1 MGAAV
6 RLARAGPGVHLSL
19 IRSVVFSALLLALG
33 ACAPPP
39 SPPGTRPI
47 ASAAPRPLPIPRES
61 APQPLANAAPDRAP
75 EPLIP
80 PPPPLAGGGA
90 RAVGGE
96 LGVVTSSEAN
106 ATRAGV
112 AMLERGGN
120 AVDAAVAVAFALAV
134 THPNAGNIGG
144 GGFMLVRPLGGPTE
158 AFDFRESAPAGLTRE
173 RFDAMIQRGGR
184 GPDAVGVPGSVAG
197 LLLAHRRHGA
207 LQRAAVLAPAIAL
220 AKDGHDWGA
229 HQAYLLR
236 ASFGQLA
243 KDAAARRVFAR
254 GKNPLPEKSR
264 LVQAD
269 LAATLERIAA
279 LGEAGFYAGRTAA
292 DITAATSGRITAEDL
307 AAYRAV
313 VRSPLTF
320 DYHGFILETM
330 PPPSAGGLT
339 LAGVLRALAQLEGE
353 TPATGV
359 TELHRFIE
367 ASRRAQAFRRFA
379 VVDPDAISDA
389 DREARVERFLD
400 PSRLLETP
408 VDDARAT
415 PSAAVHPLYA
425 EALREAEH
433 TTHLSV
439 TDREGRVVSLT
450 TTLSASFGA
459 KILVPGSGFILNNA
473 VASFSSMGENQP
485 AASRRTTSSMAPTL
499 VLRGGKPVLVLGT
512 PGGDT
517 IPSTLALLVR
527 RLVDARLPL
536 DEAVD
541 APRIHHGFVPD
552 RVRTEPGPEHALPL
566 PLKSALGKLGHQLYA
581 ARFPQGDAN
590 CIAIVDGHA
599 FAYSDPREPGG
610 LAAAVQ
616 SVKSPEAASLGA
628 SP

>member
-1 MGAAV
+1 
-6 RLARAGPGVHLSL
+6 L
-19 IRSVVFSALLLALG
+19 IRPVVVSVLSFALG
-33 ACAPPP
+33 ACAP
-39 SPPGTRPI
+39 SPPP
-47 ASAAPRPLPIPRES
+47 SAAPPP
-61 APQPLANAAPDRAP
+61 AAPSSAAATVSALAAP
-75 EPLIP
+75 PVASALTPAEPAAP
-80 PPPPLAGGGA
+80 PPPPLAGGGT
-90 RAVGGE
+90 RSVGGE

-106 ATRAGV
+106 ATRAGI
-112 AMLERGGN
+112 AMLEQGGN

-144 GGFMLVRPLGGPTE
+144 GGFMLVRAPGGPTE

-173 RFDAMIQRGGR
+173 RFDVMIQRGAR
-184 GPDAVGVPGSVAG
+184 GADAVGVPGTVAG

-207 LQRAAVLAPAIAL
+207 LPRERVLAPAIAL
-220 AKDGHDWGA
+220 AREGHEWGA

-236 ASFGQLA
+236 ASFGQLG
-243 KDAAARRVFAR
+243 KDPAAMRVFAK
-254 GKNPLPEKSR
+254 GKQPLPAKAR

-292 DITAATSGRITAEDL
+292 DLTAATAGRITAEDL

-313 VRSPLTF
+313 VRTPLTF
-320 DYHGFILETM
+320 DYHGFIFETM

-339 LAGVLRALAQLEGE
+339 LAGILRALASLEGD

-379 VVDPDAISDA
+379 VVDPDAIGDA
-389 DREARVERFLD
+389 EREARIARFLD
-400 PSRLLETP
+400 PARLFQTP
-408 VDDARAT
+408 IAAERAT

-425 EALREAEH
+425 AALREAEH

-439 TDREGRVVSLT
+439 SDREGRVVSLT

-459 KILVPGSGFILNNA
+459 KMLVSGSGFILNNA
-473 VASFSSMGENQP
+473 VASFSSMGDNQP
-485 AASRRTTSSMAPTL
+485 VASRRTTSSMAPTL
-499 VLRGGKPVLVLGT
+499 VLRSGKPVLVLGT

-527 RLVDARLPL
+527 RLIDARMPL
-536 DEAVD
+536 DEATD
-541 APRIHHGFVPD
+541 APRLHHGFVPD
-552 RVRTEPGPEHALPL
+552 RVRTEPDAEHALPA
-566 PLKSALGKLGHQLYA
+566 PLKSELGKLGHKLFV

-590 CIAIVDGHA
+590 CIAILDRHA

-610 LAAAVQ
+610 LAAAAQ
-616 SVKSPEAASLGA
+616 SVQAGTTP
-628 SP
+628 